1 MARHGGAAL
10 EAPAEKTFGILDAAR
25 PKIRAQQRLLEDVAL
40 GSAAAHAH
48 DLLENRLDETDR
60 LGIVAPRIGG
70 HALGDVGDDGARGL
84 ASFALHAPQ
93 LRETALDR
101 CVVAG
106 RGQRHDD
113 VGLGEGRARPRKGPR
128 REISDLAPGK
138 LGRPHSPELA
148 APQERAAV
156 RHRPR
161 GRGMRHA
168 GTDAVLVDGERARQ
182 SSARAS
188 YVLARSG

>member
-70 HALGDVGDDGARGL
+70 HALGDVGDDGAGGL
-84 ASFALHAPQ
+84 APLTLHAPQ
-93 LRETALDR
+93 LCEPALDR
-101 CVVAG
+101 SVLG
-106 RGQRHDD
+106 RGKDRVAKSRISLQGSSGGPTPQIWQRHRNA
-113 VGLGEGRARPRKGPR
+113 LLSAT
-128 REISDLAPGK
+128 APV
-138 LGRPHSPELA
+138 A
-148 APQERAAV
+148 AERAT
-156 RHRPR
+156 P
-161 GRGMRHA
+161 GRM
-168 GTDAVLVDGERARQ
+168 L
-182 SSARAS
+182 SS
-188 YVLARSG
+188 